1 MYEKL
6 VEAIVKMD
14 EEEAMTAAK
23 ALLDNGDDPLK
34 ILEQCRKAGEIV
46 GAQFEKAEYFLPE
59 FMMAGHM
66 LGEISNL
73 VKPVM
78 SKGFEV
84 KRIGKVLMGTVVG
97 DVHDIGKNFLLPVS
111 PLPYLED
118 PGPHRPFENL
128 CGN

>member
-73 VKPVM
+73 VKPGDKEQEARPGRRKRPY
-78 SKGFEV
+78 SKLCRLDQSKHGDSRPEYGAHEITAIHTIPLRCDV
-84 KRIGKVLMGTVVG
+84 K
-97 DVHDIGKNFLLPVS
+97 HA
-111 PLPYLED
+111 
-118 PGPHRPFENL
+118 
-128 CGN
+128 